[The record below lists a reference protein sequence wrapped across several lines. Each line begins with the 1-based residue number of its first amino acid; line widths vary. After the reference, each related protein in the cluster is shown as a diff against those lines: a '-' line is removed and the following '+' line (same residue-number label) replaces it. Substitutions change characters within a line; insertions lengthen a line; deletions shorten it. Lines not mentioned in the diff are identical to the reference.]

1 MDTVSLTKEARI
13 YNGEK
18 TICLTCGAGKYLERN
33 TLAISEVKSTWKK
46 HNPQT
51 ECRLYQKTRALKYGV
66 VSFYG
71 LGTFIS
77 Y

>member
-1 MDTVSLTKEARI
+1 MLF
-13 YNGEK
+13 
-18 TICLTCGAGKYLERN
+18 RN
-33 TLAISEVKSTWKK
+33 TLAISEVKSTWEKPS
-46 HNPQT
+46 PQT

-71 LGTFIS
+71 LATCIS

>member
-13 YNGEK
+13 YNGGK
-18 TICLTCGAGKYLERN
+18 TICLTCGAGKCYLERN

-51 ECRLYQKTRALKYGV
+51 ECRLYQKTRG
-66 VSFYG
+66 FEIWG
-71 LGTFIS
+71 G
-77 Y
+77 